1 MQSIMDTEN
10 NFLPMTAPS
19 FMFII
24 GMHYSEALILD
35 QFDTSLYH
43 SVPALRIFRFELLKE
58 FLLADEMQPNCI
70 ERGLI
75 VHDVLGTGWHPRRGV
90 SVTGS
95 VESSLGSK
103 PLNISFLLLR
113 AVFFSI

>member
-43 SVPALRIFRFELLKE
+43 IAFQLCE
-58 FLLADEMQPNCI
+58 
-70 ERGLI
+70 
-75 VHDVLGTGWHPRRGV
+75 
-90 SVTGS
+90 
-95 VESSLGSK
+95 SLGS
-103 PLNISFLLLR
+103 S
-113 AVFFSI
+113 S